1 MEIIVC
7 GEWGQAYPEGATLEL
22 DGGVEDILSRG
33 NVKYYSDFSDLQTAW
48 GGGD

>member
-1 MEIIVC
+1 METIVC
-7 GEWGQAYPEGATLEL
+7 GAWGKAYPEGATLEL